1 MFFIPFL
8 TDETEEEAG
17 EGGSGCP
24 YHTIV
29 LDCAPIAF
37 IDSTGIAMLEQVS
50 INVIDFLY
58 A

>member
-1 MFFIPFL
+1 M
-8 TDETEEEAG
+8 TDEAG

-37 IDSTGIAMLEQVS
+37 IDSTGIAVLEQVS
-50 INVIDFLY
+50 INMLSMIDFLY